1 MGIRLQWAF
10 VRPPS
15 PHRYLRFVAETARL
29 AREARA
35 LPLGGLPPSPRPPV
49 ALDAPRVLIFSP
61 HPDDECVTGALA
73 LRLLREAHLRV
84 IDVAVTQGSA
94 PQRRGPRLEEL
105 VNACA
110 FLGFELAT
118 TGPAGLERI
127 GPATRAQDRAHWQAA
142 VAVIADLLGREV
154 PRVIFCPHEGDA
166 NSTHLGTHLL
176 VMDALARQ
184 GRAFECLVIETE
196 YWSTMSAPN
205 LMIEST
211 IEDVGDLVAALT
223 FHAGEVRRNPYHL
236 RLPGWMQDNVRRGGE
251 LVGGQ
256 GRPAPDFDFATLY
269 RLRRWRGGKLEPQYN
284 GGRIFSATDDLAG
297 LF

>member
-1 MGIRLQWAF
+1 
-10 VRPPS
+10 VRPEP
-15 PHRYLRFVAETARL
+15 PHPYQSFVAETARL
-29 AREARA
+29 VQEARA
-35 LPLGGLPPSPRPPV
+35 LPLGGLPPLPRPSLEPH
-49 ALDAPRVLIFSP
+49 AARALIFAP

-73 LRLLREAHLRV
+73 LRLLRELRMRV
-84 IDVAVTQGSA
+84 IDVAITQGSA

-105 VNACA
+105 VNACG
-110 FLGFELAT
+110 FLGFDLCT

-127 GPATRAQDRAHWQAA
+127 SPATRAQDRVHWQAA
-142 VAVIADLLGREV
+142 VEVIADILGRET
-154 PRVIFCPHEGDA
+154 PRAIFCPHEADA
-166 NSTHLGTHLL
+166 NSTHVGTHYL

-184 GRAFECLVIETE
+184 RPAFECTVIETE
-196 YWSTMSAPN
+196 YWATMATPN
-205 LMIEST
+205 LMVEST
-211 IEDVGDLVAALT
+211 PDDVADLVAAIT

-256 GRPAPDFDFATLY
+256 GRPAPDFSFATVY
-269 RLRRWRGGKLEPQYN
+269 RVRRWRGGKLEPAYN